1 MVVFWARGIPHRFCV
16 FSDFVRRFFEFCQW
30 CRICTNWK
38 HLALCSLFSY
48 LITCYLNISYT
59 IIFNF
64 IKFVRAKI
72 QDPTISNKAMS
83 HSLICCQN
91 MGKIHAL
98 LFYLFTLQILGF
110 DSLEIIPLLAII
122 ILSFRKES
130 LLQVN
135 NLENIETILTDLSSI
150 KILPLIQL
158 TLSSRE

>member
-1 MVVFWARGIPHRFCV
+1 MI
-16 FSDFVRRFFEFCQW
+16 S
-30 CRICTNWK
+30 TN
-38 HLALCSLFSY
+38 A
-48 LITCYLNISYT
+48 T
-59 IIFNF
+59 
-64 IKFVRAKI
+64 
-72 QDPTISNKAMS
+72 NKAMS
-83 HSLICCQN
+83 QGLICCQN
-91 MGKIHAL
+91 MGKIRAL